1 MGKPIFTM
9 IVGIAGSGKS
19 TYAKKLSEEIG
30 ATIFS
35 SDELRKE
42 MFDNVGDREHNNEVF
57 IELRKRIKECLKS
70 GKNAIMDSTNLSS
83 KRRRSFVQELN
94 KIDCEKRCIIMATPY
109 EQCLENNK
117 NRDREIP
124 EHEIE
129 KMYRRFNTPYWFEGW
144 DDISIEWWEESHDS
158 KYIPLFMYD
167 YAKYSQDNPH
177 HTMTLAIHCY
187 EVGRMLRS
195 DNSITDRYWVSVLM
209 NAGFLHDCGKPF
221 TKAFVNSKG
230 EKTDIAHYYSHEH
243 VGAYD
248 SLFFDCLVKPLDVSI
263 LIDLHMQP
271 YHWERDNNEKLH
283 NKYKRLWGETLYNY
297 VMKLHEAD
305 KTAH

>member
-1 MGKPIFTM
+1 MCKPIFTM

-19 TYAKKLSEEIG
+19 TYAKKLSDEIG
-30 ATIFS
+30 AIVFS

-94 KIDCEKRCIIMATPY
+94 KVDCEKRCVIMATPY
-109 EQCLENNK
+109 EQCIENNK
-117 NRDREIP
+117 NRDKKVP

-129 KMYRRFNTPYWFEGW
+129 KMYRHWNTPAMFEKWDNIEVVYWEG
-144 DDISIEWWEESHDS
+144 SENS
-158 KYIPLFMYD
+158 KNIGTWLFYHINTNQ
-167 YAKYSQDNPH
+167 YNPH
-177 HTMTLAIHCY
+177 HSMTLGNHCIA
-187 EVGRMLRS
+187 VGKQIKNNDLLQ
-195 DNSITDRYWVSVLM
+195 I
-209 NAGFLHDCGKPF
+209 AGFLHDCGKPHVMKF
-221 TKAFVNSKG
+221 ANSKG
-230 EKTDIAHYYSHEH
+230 DPTESAHYYSHEN

-248 SLFFDCLVKPLDVSI
+248 ALFFDCQECNTLDVSV
-263 LIDLHMQP
+263 LVNLHMHP
-271 YHWERDNNEKLH
+271 YHWERFDNEKLH